1 MEWEEVDL
9 RIDVEN
15 VLNVL
20 PERYKSVIIKRFYE
34 SKTLKAIGIDL
45 GVTQERI
52 RQMQA
57 KALRI
62 LRKRENA
69 LPIKDYYLR

>member
-1 MEWEEVDL
+1 MEWEEVEL
-9 RIDVEN
+9 EIDVRDM
-15 VLNVL
+15 LNIL

>member
-1 MEWEEVDL
+1 MEWENVDL

-20 PERYKSVIIKRFYE
+20 PERLKIVLVKRFFE
-34 SKTLKAIGIDL
+34 SKVRRIVASEM
-45 GVTQERI
+45 GVSISRVKQLES
-52 RQMQA
+52 
-57 KALRI
+57 KGLRI

>member
-1 MEWEEVDL
+1 MEWEKIDL
-9 RIDVEN
+9 RIDVEDAMSD
-15 VLNVL
+15 L

-34 SKTLKAIGIDL
+34 SKTLKAIGVDL

-57 KALRI
+57 KALRM
-62 LRKRENA
+62 LRHPKRAN
-69 LPIKDYYLR
+69 LIKEYYI